1 MYKRHTGQVSMLET
15 PEMFGT
21 LPLDPKNDW
30 IRLSKLV
37 PWFEFDRKYR
47 ENFRSKK
54 GQPAIDSR
62 MALGALRIKPA
73 YKGIS
78 DEDLA
83 KEIAMNPYL
92 QYFLG
97 LREYRYECPF
107 DPSMMS
113 RFRQRITPEMLS
125 WVNDQVIG
133 RETAEEPEEE
143 ASSAHDDS
151 DDSDKLPPADGG
163 DSGAPAHKQLSI
175 EDVAEETPDEASG
188 ESAEEAPNDG
198 TLILDATCVPQNI
211 RFPTDTSL
219 LNEAREKTEEIIDAL
234 HEQGLSE
241 GKKPRTYRREAR
253 RKYNSFSKA
262 RKKTKRMIRA
272 AKKQQ
277 LQYLKRNLRTIDDYE
292 WRHPECLQSLPQ
304 RKQAMLQ
311 VIRTLYAQQE
321 EMYRSSTHQVADR
334 IVSLSQPWV
343 RPIVRGKQNAEV
355 EFGAKVEMSV
365 VDGYL
370 RIEDL
375 RWSAFNESTTLIDSV
390 EAYRKAYGH
399 YPARV
404 LADTIFRTR
413 KNLKFCKRHGI
424 HLNGPKLGKPY
435 ADPAVAKAQKKLEW
449 LESGERGEIE
459 RKFGTAK
466 RRYTLDC
473 IVTKLQETSETHIH
487 WDMRD
492 RKSPAAFGGF
502 RHSNKHTKSQENLD
516 FPGFLPGNI
525 QRT

>member
-1 MYKRHTGQVSMLET
+1 MYKRHTGQVSMLES
-15 PEMFGT
+15 PEMFGS
-21 LPLDPKNDW
+21 LPLDPKNEW
-30 IRLSKLV
+30 IRLSRLV
-37 PWFEFDRKYR
+37 PWHAFDQKYR

-62 MALGALRIKPA
+62 MALGALLLKPA

-78 DEDLA
+78 DEDLT

-107 DPSMMS
+107 DPSMMT

-125 WVNDQVIG
+125 WVNDQIVG
-133 RETAEEPEEE
+133 RKAAEAQEKEGATPQGNTE
-143 ASSAHDDS
+143 
-151 DDSDKLPPADGG
+151 DSDKQRPAGG
-163 DSGAPAHKQLSI
+163 GS
-175 EDVAEETPDEASG
+175 ETPTQEQLTIDDMHGGEADASK
-188 ESAEEAPNDG
+188 EVPNEG
-198 TLILDATCVPQNI
+198 TLILDATCAPQNI

-219 LNEAREKTEEIIDAL
+219 LNEAREKAEEVIDLL

-241 GKKPRTYRREAR
+241 GKKPRTYRQEAR
-253 RKYNSFSKA
+253 RRYNSFSKA
-262 RKKTKRMIRA
+262 RKKTAKMIRA
-272 AKKQQ
+272 AKRQQ
-277 LQYLKRNLRTIDDYE
+277 LQYLKRDLGIIEDYE
-292 WRHPECLQSLPQ
+292 RRHPGCLQLLPE
-304 RKQAMLQ
+304 RKQTMLQ

-321 EMYRSSTHQVADR
+321 EMYRNGSHRVSER

-375 RWSAFNESTTLIDSV
+375 RWDAFNESTTLIDSV
-390 EAYRKAYGH
+390 EAYRRAYGH

-413 KNLKFCKRHGI
+413 KNLKYCKAHGI

-435 ADPAVAKAQKKLEW
+435 ADPAVAKAQKRLEW
-449 LESGERGEIE
+449 QESGERGEIE
-459 RKFGTAK
+459 RKFGAAK
-466 RRYTLDC
+466 SRYTLDC
-473 IVTKLQETSETHIH
+473 IVTKLRETSETQIH
-487 WDMRD
+487 AIVLFMNL
-492 RKSPAAFGGF
+492 RKKLRLLLRIFFRPLLRALWSGSKFGNPLPA
-502 RHSNKHTKSQENLD
+502 
-516 FPGFLPGNI
+516 
-525 QRT
+525 